1 METIENFFI
10 ANFTSIA
17 LYRSGNATGPRLNQ
31 VRIPP
36 KEGTIDIEIYEKE
49 VNGEK
54 MIYVD
59 STSGGISTFDAPLPS
74 QNKKVRWWKIPAG
87 TIIPHGL
94 IITKDHSIESINI
107 THYTIRPLNDM
118 PLTEYKKLLR
128 ILAQKALPTF

>member
-1 METIENFFI
+1 METVDNFFV

-17 LYRSGNATGPRLNQ
+17 LYRSGNATEPRLNQ

-49 VNGEK
+49 VNGK
-54 MIYVD
+54 KIIYVD

-87 TIIPHGL
+87 TLIPLQKIVKHFG
-94 IITKDHSIESINI
+94 TKSI
-107 THYTIRPLNDM
+107 THFLNN
-118 PLTEYKKLLR
+118 
-128 ILAQKALPTF
+128 FFF

>member
-1 METIENFFI
+1 MEVIENFFV

-17 LYRSGNATGPRLNQ
+17 LYRSGNATEPRLNQ

-36 KEGTIDIEIYEKE
+36 RDGTIDIEIYEKE
-49 VNGEK
+49 VNGKK

-87 TIIPHGL
+87 TLIPHGL
-94 IITKDHSIESINI
+94 DITKDHTIGAINI
-107 THYTIRPLNDM
+107 THYTIRPINDM
-118 PLTEYKKLLR
+118 PLNEYKKLLS